1 VKSFSFREGIPGFF
15 FSGIS
20 SGIKKDQTKDLGLI
34 VSTKPCT
41 AAGVFTKNRVKAA
54 PVLICRKILQ
64 QGPIQAVLANSG
76 NANVCTGDKGL
87 KAAKITCANVA
98 SYLGI
103 KESLVVPCST
113 GIIGVPL
120 PAEKIIKAIPKLVKN
135 TTPAGISDFAES
147 ILTTDTHPKI
157 IACKDALNG
166 ETIKVCGIAKGA
178 GMIMPDMAT
187 MLAFIL
193 SNIAIEKTL
202 LSQLLKRHVEETFNR
217 ITVDGDMSTNDTV
230 LVLANGQSRNIINS
244 PKAKGYKVFEKML
257 YEVMKRLSYLIIK
270 DGEGATKLINIIVMN
285 AKTVSDAKKAALKVA
300 NSCLV
305 KTAFFGEDFNWG
317 RIMAALGSSG
327 VLFNTEKVAISLNNI
342 QAVYN
347 GQGIME
353 NIAKLKKSLK
363 KKTIHV
369 TIDLKKGGGSCEV
382 STCDFSFDY
391 VRINAAYTT

>member
-1 VKSFSFREGIPGFF
+1 VKSFSFKEGIPGFL

-34 VSTKPCT
+34 VSTQPCT

-54 PVLICRKILQ
+54 PVLICRKRLQ

-76 NANVCTGDKGL
+76 NANVCNGGKGL
-87 KAAKITCANVA
+87 KAAKITCANV
-98 SYLGI
+98 SSCLGI

-120 PAEKIIKAIPKLVKN
+120 PSEKIIKAIPKLVKKA
-135 TTPAGISDFAES
+135 TPAGISDFAES
-147 ILTTDTHPKI
+147 ILTTDTYTKI
-157 IACKDALNG
+157 IACKDTLNG
-166 ETIKVCGIAKGA
+166 EKIKVCGIAKGA

-187 MLAFIL
+187 MLAFIV

-230 LVLANGQSRNIINS
+230 LVLANGQSRTIINS
-244 PKAKGYKVFEKML
+244 PKTRGYKAFETML
-257 YEVMKRLSYLIIK
+257 YEVMKRLSYLIVK
-270 DGEGATKLINIIVMN
+270 DGEGATKLINILVMN
-285 AKTVSDAKKAALKVA
+285 AKTASDAKKAALKVA

-347 GQGIME
+347 GQGIIE

-363 KKTIHV
+363 KKTIQV
-369 TIDLKKGGGSCEV
+369 TIDLKKGGGCCEV
-382 STCDFSFDY
+382 STCDLSFDY
-391 VRINAAYTT
+391 VKINAAYTT